1 MRSSNP
7 LASCGRA
14 GSVVAGLLLLAA
26 PSAAQQGSGTADA
39 VVTPSSSRPATRAG
53 TKVGEIRVDGRID
66 ESAWRSAPVTS
77 GFVQREPDEGMPA
90 GRDTEVRVL
99 FDDDAMY
106 VAAHMWE
113 HPDSI
118 TKVLVRRDERGS
130 FMDWFGISIDP
141 NLDRR
146 TGYQFKISAGGSQQ
160 DLYISDDTREDMA
173 WNTVWESAVSSDS
186 LGWHL
191 EVRIPLSQIRYEST
205 NEPQTWG
212 LNFVRRRAIVVER
225 SSFALDSRRINGT
238 VSQYGTLEGVR
249 VPGRVR
255 RVEARPYVLSS
266 LHNGPT
272 ATDDPFFDGNDV
284 GARIGSDFRV
294 GLGSS
299 FTLDAAINPDFGQ
312 VDADPAVINLS
323 AFETRFQERRPFFV
337 EDAQVFDF
345 GLSGGQNELYYSR
358 RIGRAPHGDGPS
370 DAVFTDA
377 PDAATIVGA
386 AKLTGRT
393 GSGLSLGGLVAVT
406 QAESGRAFFDTDSSL
421 QEFRAEPRTEYS
433 VVSARQDFRDGQSQV
448 GLIATALHRDL
459 PSDGTFENLPDQA
472 YSAGVRFDHQWGD
485 RGWKLAGFLAG
496 SHVMGSPEAM
506 VSLQRSSVHYFQRPD
521 GTRARV
527 DSTATSLSGA
537 EWRLQ
542 LDRQNTDH
550 WTGSIWTAGVTK
562 GFDVN
567 DLGFSTTR
575 ERIDGGARLGYREL
589 RPGRILRDY
598 NLRLNTVYNFSW
610 EALAAAGGWNSW
622 RRAYT
627 NGNFSFNA
635 NATFLGYRRAN
646 LNLSF
651 RPDTYSRSATRGGP
665 VMIEPGGLNA
675 CVGFSTDNRQ
685 PTSVR
690 ASFDYSFASRGS
702 GDDFSLSANVTLR
715 PSPNVRINLEPEFS
729 VRREAAQYV
738 TSTSAVAYEPTFGR
752 RYLFG
757 DLQRKS
763 FGFEVRADYTLSPAL
778 SFQLYAQPLLS
789 SGDYTAY
796 KQLARP
802 SSFDFVSLT
811 QGTAAGVNGIVT
823 CTGGSICRD
832 AAGDQHVDFDGDGAA
847 DYQFGDRDFNVRS
860 LVGNAVLRWE
870 YRPGSVIFLV
880 WQRQQED
887 EVGIGD
893 FDLSRD
899 LRALWVSPAH
909 NRFIVKVNYWLGL

>member
-1 MRSSNP
+1 MRSFNP
-7 LASCGRA
+7 LASCGRT
-14 GSVVAGLLLLAA
+14 GCVVAGLLLLAS
-26 PSAAQQGSGTADA
+26 PSAAQQGSSPTDGA
-39 VVTPSSSRPATRAG
+39 VTPSSPRPATRAG
-53 TKVGEIRVDGRID
+53 TKVGDIRIDGRID
-66 ESAWRSAPVTS
+66 EAAWRSAPVTS

-118 TKVLVRRDERGS
+118 TKVLLRRDGRGA
-130 FMDWFGISIDP
+130 FMDWFGISVDP

-146 TGYQFKISAGGSQQ
+146 TGYQFKISAAGSQQ
-160 DLYISDDTREDMA
+160 DLFISDDTREDSA
-173 WNTVWESAVSSDS
+173 WNAVWESAVSSDS
-186 LGWHL
+186 RGWHL

-205 NEPQTWG
+205 AEPQTWG

-225 SSFALDSRRINGT
+225 SSFSLDSRRINGT

-249 VPGRVR
+249 VPGTVR
-255 RVEARPYVLSS
+255 RIEARPYVLSS
-266 LHNGPT
+266 LHNGPA

-284 GARIGSDFRV
+284 AARIGSDFRV

-299 FTLDAAINPDFGQ
+299 FTLDATINPDFGQ

-345 GLSGGQNELYYSR
+345 GLSGGQNELFYSR
-358 RIGRAPHGDGPS
+358 RIGRSPHGDGPS
-370 DAVFTDA
+370 DADFTEV

-393 GSGLSLGGLVAVT
+393 ASGLSLGGLVAMT
-406 QAESGRAFFDTDSSL
+406 QAENGQASFDTDGSL
-421 QEFRAEPRTEYS
+421 EEFRAEPRTQYG

-459 PSDGTFENLPDQA
+459 PSDGSFDDLPDQA

-496 SHVMGSPEAM
+496 SHVMGSPDAM

-527 DSTATSLSGA
+527 DSTAISLSGA

-575 ERIDGGARLGYREL
+575 ERLDGGARIAYREL

-610 EALAAAGGWNSW
+610 EALDDAGDWNSW

-635 NATFLGYRRAN
+635 NATFLSYRRAN

-651 RPDTYSRSATRGGP
+651 RPDTYSRSATRAGP
-665 VMIEPGGLNA
+665 VMIEPEGLSA
-675 CVGFSTDNRQ
+675 GVGFGTDRRK
-685 PTSVR
+685 PTSVNTDFSYR
-690 ASFDYSFASRGS
+690 FGSRGS
-702 GDDFSLSANVTLR
+702 GDDYSLSANVELR

-729 VRREAAQYV
+729 VRRDAAQYV
-738 TSTSAVAYEPTFGR
+738 TSTDAVAYEPTFGR

-757 DLQRKS
+757 DFEQKS
-763 FGFEVRADYTLSPAL
+763 FGFEVRTDYTLSPAL

-811 QGTAAGVNGIVT
+811 QGTAASGNGIVT

-832 AAGDQHVDFDGDGAA
+832 AAGDQHVDFDGDGVT

-870 YRPGSVIFLV
+870 YRPGSTIFLV
-880 WQRQQED
+880 WQRR
-887 EVGIGD
+887 
-893 FDLSRD
+893 L
-899 LRALWVSPAH
+899 PAPAGKQLH
-909 NRFIVKVNYWLGL
+909 TRPY